1 MPSVERI
8 KDDGENWAKSR
19 GGIRLTATA
28 FWCCLAVHCGR
39 VAKCHLPDAVMSAGC
54 DFRLPVCQERRGC
67 YTQCLRIAGVRATNP
82 VGQIVERDHV
92 GSRNLLERPRRD
104 RGAYTYLFVLFL
116 IDSTVES
123 LDKFGGSNSQA
134 IANAQQR
141 PNGDRPPRLDLLPMA
156 SREAKP
162 NHVFLRIPFSLP
174 QLSHTLAEGAK
185 ELSFINHVQL
195 CKRVSSGAPRAD

>member
-1 MPSVERI
+1 MVPATGRSVKIVCPIAFAATTSAVES
-8 KDDGENWAKSR
+8 WMAKKR
-19 GGIRLTATA
+19 PG
-28 FWCCLAVHCGR
+28 
-39 VAKCHLPDAVMSAGC
+39 
-54 DFRLPVCQERRGC
+54 FRRKGSRRG
-67 YTQCLRIAGVRATNP
+67 
-82 VGQIVERDHV
+82 
-92 GSRNLLERPRRD
+92 RNLLERPRRD

-123 LDKFGGSNSQA
+123 LDKFGGSNSQG